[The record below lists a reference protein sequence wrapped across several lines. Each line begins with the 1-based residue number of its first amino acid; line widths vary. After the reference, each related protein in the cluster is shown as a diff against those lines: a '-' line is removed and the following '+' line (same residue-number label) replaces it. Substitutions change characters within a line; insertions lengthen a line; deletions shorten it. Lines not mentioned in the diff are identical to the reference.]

1 MAGIDGLHRY
11 KLSFGQ
17 ICSCFW
23 PSIFF
28 AFYLYIYDI
37 RKLILGFLLPQICF
51 ALNYCVFNHLFSSE
65 EFVNRFWLEELNVFI
80 LVLVFLRLI
89 FFNSNCRQSLSFSKC
104 VSCNRNLNLFVAKNV
119 QYLFHGGSTWLKRWR
134 IRSKS
139 WIDLVFWS

>member
-1 MAGIDGLHRY
+1 MFMLLTVNIFCILSLHLWHQETNFRFSPTSD
-11 KLSFGQ
+11 LF
-17 ICSCFW
+17 CS
-23 PSIFF
+23 
-28 AFYLYIYDI
+28 
-37 RKLILGFLLPQICF
+37 
-51 ALNYCVFNHLFSSE
+51 YCVFNHLFSSE